1 MSDHLA
7 VITQFPINMLLDD
20 SDTPSDILDALI
32 LAAFTTG
39 AQPYART
46 VRLAKVLAEAPLRPE
61 TGELQR
67 VATDGGSRSH
77 IVSGDGWTLRATR
90 WQGNSA
96 SVIVTATSD
105 ELAESI
111 MREATE
117 HAHDTREDPQDHVTM
132 GFWHVAPGRGPLRQN
147 RQITTPAWEEIRR
160 NYARPVAAALEKLM
174 AVNGESLPGRLLL
187 LHGAPGTGKTTAL
200 RALARSWT
208 KWCQVDCV
216 LDPERLFQES
226 GYLLQVAMDD
236 SGEQDAKWR
245 LLLIEDCDELISA
258 EAKQSSGQALS
269 RLLNLTDGMLAQ
281 GRKVLIGL
289 TTNEPISRLHPAV
302 VRPGRCLA
310 QIEVGPL
317 DATEAAEWLG
327 RPIGRDATLAELYAL
342 KSGNPQLSHVPA
354 EPATGLYL

>member
-1 MSDHLA
+1 M
-7 VITQFPINMLLDD
+7 VTQLPINLQVDD

-39 AQPYART
+39 VQPFART
-46 VRLAKVLAEAPLRPE
+46 VRLARVLDEAPLRPQ

-67 VATDGGSRSH
+67 VATDGETRSH
-77 IVSGDGWTLRATR
+77 IVSGEGWTLRATR

-96 SVIVTATSD
+96 NVTVTATSD
-105 ELAESI
+105 ELAEAI
-111 MREATE
+111 LREATE
-117 HAHDTREDPQDHVTM
+117 NARDTREDPQDHVTM

-147 RQITTPAWEEIRR
+147 RRITAPAWEEIQG
-160 NYARPVAAALEKLM
+160 NYSRPVATAMEKLM
-174 AVNGESLPGRLLL
+174 AVDGESLNGRLLL

-200 RALARSWT
+200 RALARAWS

-216 LDPERLFQES
+216 LDPERLFQEP

-236 SGEQDAKWR
+236 SDDEETRWR

-269 RLLNLTDGMLAQ
+269 RLLNITDGMLAQ

-289 TTNEPISRLHPAV
+289 TTNEPISRLHAAV
-302 VRPGRCLA
+302 ARPGRCLA

-317 DATEAAEWLG
+317 DPAEASRWLG
-327 RPIGRDATLAELYAL
+327 RPIGREATLAELYAL
-342 KSGNPQLSHVPA
+342 KSGNPQLSRVPD

>member
-1 MSDHLA
+1 MVTLL
-7 VITQFPINMLLDD
+7 PINMQVDD
-20 SDTPSDILDALI
+20 SDTPSDVLDALI

-39 AQPYART
+39 AQPFART
-46 VRLAKVLAEAPLRPE
+46 VRLAKVHADAPLRPQS
-61 TGELQR
+61 GELQR
-67 VATDGGSRSH
+67 FATDGEIRSH
-77 IVSGDGWTLRATR
+77 IVAGEGWTLRATR

-96 SVIVTATSD
+96 SMIVTAVSD
-105 ELAESI
+105 ELAEEI

-117 HAHDTREDPQDHVTM
+117 DALDTSEDPQDHVTM
-132 GFWHVAPGRGPLRQN
+132 GFWHVAPGRGPARHN
-147 RQITTPAWEEIRR
+147 RRIAAPPWQEIRE
-160 NYARPVAAALEKLM
+160 NYSGPVATALEKLM
-174 AVNGESLPGRLLL
+174 TFDGESLNGRLLL

-200 RALARSWT
+200 RALARAWT

-216 LDPERLFQES
+216 LDPERLFS
-226 GYLLQVAMDD
+226 DPGYLLQVAMDAGD
-236 SGEQDAKWR
+236 DDEAKWR

-258 EAKQSSGQALS
+258 EARQSSGQSLS
-269 RLLNLTDGMLAQ
+269 RLLNLTDGLLAQ

-317 DATEAAEWLG
+317 DPAEAQRWLG
-327 RPIGRDATLAELYAL
+327 RPVGRAATLAELYAL
-342 KSGNPQLSHVPA
+342 KSGNPQLGHVPD